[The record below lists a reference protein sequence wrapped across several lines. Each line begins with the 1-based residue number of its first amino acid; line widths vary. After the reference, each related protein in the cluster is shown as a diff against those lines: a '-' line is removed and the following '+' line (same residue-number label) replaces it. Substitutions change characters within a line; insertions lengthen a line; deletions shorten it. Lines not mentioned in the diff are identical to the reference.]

1 MSVLLLTKARELA
14 KKCNDERQVHGS
26 SAPWQVRRIRTH
38 IKENPGT
45 YKTNDVGAEPAI
57 LGAADGPVL
66 GR

>member
-26 SAPWQVRRIRTH
+26 S
-38 IKENPGT
+38 
-45 YKTNDVGAEPAI
+45 DVGAEPAI